1 VTPMWGANLTQFRSG
16 VRFCPHRA
24 CSNAEF
30 SGLSRIA
37 LRLMRGD
44 AMTRTNRTIVAI
56 AATALSLTALVAAN
70 SASRAE
76 TGSTRVKL
84 ALLTQPGIWD
94 AGVFAAVDRKFFDE
108 QKLSVS
114 FVSPATPADGL
125 KLLASG
131 GVQFATAHS
140 TEVITARSR
149 GLPVVSIGTNHQ
161 FGTAGIMVPVTS
173 GVTSLKQLEGKTLG
187 VTGIPFNKTM
197 LEYSLKKSG
206 VDLSKV
212 KIVTV
217 GFTPMPLL
225 LSKRIDGLGDAI
237 TWSEPAM
244 YNSQIKKPA
253 NDKSTY
259 KYFAF
264 YENGV
269 PRYYTLGV
277 VVEEGALA
285 KDPEL
290 ARRFLA
296 AWTKGLDWAI
306 KNQKAAVDGLR
317 KKYPE
322 INESESLANLAEIA
336 RISQSP
342 DTAKNGL
349 GWQDPAVWAKQEEF
363 MREQGLIPAKVDVS
377 KAVTNAYLPKK

>member
-1 VTPMWGANLTQFRSG
+1 MIGLR
-16 VRFCPHRA
+16 RA
-24 CSNAEF
+24 LKKS
-30 SGLSRIA
+30 I
-37 LRLMRGD
+37 
-44 AMTRTNRTIVAI
+44 
-56 AATALSLTALVAAN
+56 LTALALAAPAWFATA
-70 SASRAE
+70 ASVQAE
-76 TGSTRVKL
+76 AIKV

-94 AGVFAAVDRKFFDE
+94 AGLFGAVDQKFFE
-108 QKLSVS
+108 AEKLSVS
-114 FVSPATPADGL
+114 FVSPATPADGV

-131 GVQFATAHS
+131 GVSFATAHS

-149 GLPVVSIGTNHQ
+149 GLPVISIATNHQ
-161 FGTAGIMVPVTS
+161 FGTAGIMIPADS

-206 VDLSKV
+206 VDLSKI

-244 YNSQIKKPA
+244 YNVQIKKAPD
-253 NDKSTY
+253 DKATY

-269 PRYYTLGV
+269 PRYYTFGV
-277 VVEEGALA
+277 VADERVLA
-285 KDPEL
+285 KNPEL
-290 ARRFLA
+290 ARRYLR
-296 AWTKGLDWAI
+296 AWAKGQDWAI
-306 KNQKAAVDGLR
+306 KNQKQAVEGMRKHVPELNAA
-317 KKYPE
+317 E
-322 INESESLANLAEIA
+322 AAANLAEIA

-342 DTAKNGL
+342 DTQAHGL
-349 GWQDPAVWAKQEEF
+349 GWQDAKVWAAQERF
-363 MREQGLIPAKVDVS
+363 MREQKLIPAKVDVA
-377 KAVTNAYLPKK
+377 KAMTNRYLPAK

>member
-1 VTPMWGANLTQFRSG
+1 MNRTHRTIVTLTAAALSLAA
-16 VRFCPHRA
+16 HSA
-24 CSNAEF
+24 SNAE
-30 SGLSRIA
+30 
-37 LRLMRGD
+37 
-44 AMTRTNRTIVAI
+44 
-56 AATALSLTALVAAN
+56 
-70 SASRAE
+70 
-76 TGSTRVKL
+76 TGTTQVKL

-131 GVQFATAHS
+131 GVNFATAHS

-173 GVTSLKQLEGKTLG
+173 GVTNLKQLEGKTLG

-197 LEYSLKKSG
+197 LEYSLKKAN

-317 KKYPE
+317 KKHPE
-322 INESESLANLAEIA
+322 INEAESIANLAEIA

-349 GWQDPAVWAKQEEF
+349 GWQDAAVWAKQEEF
-363 MREQGLIPAKVDVS
+363 MREQGLIPAKVDVT